1 MTKETKTK
9 VKEGAKTVAF
19 DWVLILLSI
28 EVALNHLFEYWATI
42 SPFLGENSAFVYV
55 PAFILRM
62 GFIGWK
68 FYRKQ
73 EK

>member
-1 MTKETKTK
+1 MTKETKKK

-28 EVALNHLFEYWATI
+28 EAALNYLFEYWAAI
-42 SPFLGENSAFVYV
+42 SPFLGENSALVYV

-62 GFIGWK
+62 GFTGWK

-73 EK
+73 EQ